1 VREIREWGG
10 RDERMESE
18 RDERER
24 DERER
29 EGGRDR
35 NVRG

>member
-1 VREIREWGG
+1 MREIREWGG